1 MLENDIIEISTSDWA
16 SPIVLVKKNGSLPL
30 CVYYRQ
36 LSSVSQ
42 SNAYPMP
49 RVDDLIDQIRQA
61 KFISALD
68 ITRGYWLV
76 PVSEEVRH
84 KTTFITTFGIF
95 QFTVMPFGLS
105 GTQATFHQIIDHLLR
120 GCKEFLLPYVG

>member
-1 MLENDIIEISTSDWA
+1 
-16 SPIVLVKKNGSLPL
+16 
-30 CVYYRQ
+30 
-36 LSSVSQ
+36 
-42 SNAYPMP
+42 MP

-68 ITRGYWLV
+68 LTRGYWLV

-105 GTQATFHQIIDHLLR
+105 GAPATFHQIIDHLLR
-120 GCKEFLLPYVG
+120 GCNEFSLPYLDDLVVYTSSWKDHLQCVRLILDKVRRAGLTAKP